1 MEPHVVTVV
10 PEMTVR
16 ELVQTFLEE
25 QVRGAPVLG
34 PSGKVVGMVSEAD
47 VLRQFVTRR
56 SEAPGEN
63 GSASHLIAPPSPRNP
78 DQMQVR
84 EIMGPIGRVFGPDDE
99 MSALLRF
106 FASEGPQR
114 AVVIDNDILLGIIT
128 PSDLVRALG
137 PTH

>member
-1 MEPHVVTVV
+1 MEPRVVTVV

-25 QVRGAPVLG
+25 HVRGAPVLG

-47 VLRQFVTRR
+47 VLRQFMPDR
-56 SEAPGEN
+56 G
-63 GSASHLIAPPSPRNP
+63 GPSPSSAP
-78 DQMQVR
+78 QPHDAGQVQVR

-99 MSALLRF
+99 VEALLRF
-106 FASEGPQR
+106 FASDGLQR

-137 PTH
+137 PSH

>member
-1 MEPHVVTVV
+1 MEPRVVAVV

-25 QVRGAPVLG
+25 QVRGAPVVG

-47 VLRQFVTRR
+47 VLRLFMPGRG
-56 SEAPGEN
+56 EAQGPDG
-63 GSASHLIAPPSPRNP
+63 APAP
-78 DQMQVR
+78 DGVHVR

-99 MSALLRF
+99 VAALLRF
-106 FASEGPQR
+106 FASDGPQR

-137 PTH
+137 PSH

>member
-1 MEPHVVTVV
+1 MEPRVVTVV

-47 VLRQFVTRR
+47 VLRQLMTR
-56 SEAPGEN
+56 PIG
-63 GSASHLIAPPSPRNP
+63 SPRDA
-78 DQMQVR
+78 DQVQVR
-84 EIMGPIGRVFGPDDE
+84 EMMGPIGRVFGPDDE
-99 MSALLRF
+99 VESLLRF
-106 FASEGPQR
+106 FASDGLQR

-137 PTH
+137 PGH